1 MAGKKT
7 DYRTRFRRRKI
18 IRVAFVCSVFLF
30 VTGGFLLFSGNKK
43 GSVSDT
49 KELVRFWKD
58 GSYREAFD
66 LSEKELEKKP
76 MDFFLLMV
84 HGFSSYQIALA
95 QINTFDMLS
104 YIERAIWALRKA
116 QLTRQGENDP
126 RIKYVLGQA
135 YFYKGPAF
143 ADLCIKYLQ
152 EALLASYQAEDIPQF
167 LGLAYASIHD
177 YRSSI
182 EAFSQ
187 ALKAGEEAGGVSDI
201 LLLAIARSYLELKEP
216 ETAKPYIIRAVEISR
231 DFVTIS
237 TARLMLAGILTG
249 SGDFS
254 GAEAQITAVIS
265 EGGNSAE
272 AHFELGELYNAM
284 DNPARDYYKARAE
297 WRRAAVLDPNFAPAR
312 ARLNI

>member
-1 MAGKKT
+1 MAGKKI

-18 IRVAFVCSVFLF
+18 IRAAFVCSIFLAL
-30 VTGGFLLFSGNKK
+30 VGGFLLFSGKRS
-43 GSVSDT
+43 GASDT
-49 KELVRFWKD
+49 KDLVRFWKE
-58 GSYREAFD
+58 GSYQQAFD
-66 LSEKELEKKP
+66 VSEAELEKAP

-84 HGFSSYQIALA
+84 HGFSSYQLALA
-95 QINTFDMLS
+95 QINNFDTLG

-143 ADLCIKYLQ
+143 ADLCIKYLE
-152 EALLASYQAEDIPQF
+152 EALAASYEAEDIPQF
-167 LGLAYASIHD
+167 LGLAYASVHD
-177 YRSSI
+177 YRSSV

-187 ALKAGEEAGGVSDI
+187 ALKAGEEAGGPSDI
-201 LLLAIARSYLELKEP
+201 LLLAIARSYLELEES
-216 ETAKPYIIRAVEISR
+216 ETAKPYLMRAVEISR
-231 DFVTIS
+231 DFTAIS
-237 TARLMLAGILTG
+237 TARLMLANILTT
-249 SGDFS
+249 SGDFP
-254 GAEAQITAVIS
+254 GAEQQILAVIT

-272 AHFELGELYNAM
+272 AHFELGELYNAV

-297 WRRAAVLDPNFAPAR
+297 WRKATALDPNFMPAR